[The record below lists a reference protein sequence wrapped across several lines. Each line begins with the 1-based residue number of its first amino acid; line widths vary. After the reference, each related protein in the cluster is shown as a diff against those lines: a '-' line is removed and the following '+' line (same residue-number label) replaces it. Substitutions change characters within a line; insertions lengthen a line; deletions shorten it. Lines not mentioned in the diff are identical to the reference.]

1 LQFALDN
8 NEDIGV
14 WGNTSPKER
23 RALSRAKRPMSILHG
38 TESGYQAERRRS
50 LEPCLAC
57 LDAHRAYEAS
67 RRAEWRARNKERQ
80 QEAS

>member
-1 LQFALDN
+1 
-8 NEDIGV
+8 
-14 WGNTSPKER
+14 
-23 RALSRAKRPMSILHG
+23 MSILHG

-50 LEPCLAC
+50 LESCLAC

-67 RRAEWRARNKERQ
+67 RRAEWRARKKERQ